1 MAEKNTQVASYSQ
14 IRKSGLYSVLG
25 KTITPIVT
33 FLITIYIVRKLSVG
47 EYGIYNVLL
56 GAMYYIGLLS
66 SLGLPS
72 IFQRYIPEFH
82 TKGHFAKIRKLVIRG
97 SIYRTVLAA
106 LLIGIIL
113 LFSDLS
119 GRLFQIDDWM
129 GYFQLFALA
138 ILFFLETDLIS
149 LALTS
154 LFLHKYYV
162 ISNIVYILIRAA
174 LLYYLLN
181 RGLKLKGLLLGEVV
195 MFGIFLAMLIFFYHA
210 RFVRKTRHEKEAGE
224 TEFPVKR
231 LARYGALS
239 YFNEMG
245 VMVLDVSTDVFII
258 SAFLGPVAV
267 GIYAFANK
275 LTGMIARMLPHSLLQ
290 EVIRPSFIIKYVD
303 SDSDNALKKMGDLL
317 IKIIAFFA
325 IPATFA
331 VIILGERIIVLLFD
345 PKYLDSLQV
354 LWIVVSFL
362 TIRHFQ
368 GPLGLILQSLEK
380 VNFLFYSKVF
390 SIYNLILDL
399 IVVQRWGITGVAL
412 VTGSAILFQDIFLYF
427 AIKREAGFSL
437 SFRPL
442 ISVALNSIPMA
453 ALLYFIKDSITNVFV
468 FVLVVAL
475 GASLYFGTCFLHKIF
490 TAGEQAVINNIIG
503 KPLFKF

>member
-1 MAEKNTQVASYSQ
+1 MSDNETQVASYSQ
-14 IRKSGLYSVLG
+14 IRKSGLYSALG

-33 FLITIYIVRKLSVG
+33 FLITIYIVRKLSVE
-47 EYGIYNVLL
+47 EYGTYHVLL
-56 GAMYYIGLLS
+56 GVMYYIGLLS

-72 IFQRYIPEFH
+72 IFQRFVPEFH
-82 TKGHFAKIRKLVIRG
+82 AKKHLTKIKKLVLHG
-97 SIYRTVLAA
+97 SLYRTALAA
-106 LLIGIIL
+106 LLVVVII

-119 GRLFQIDDWM
+119 GRLFNIDNWL
-129 GYFQLFALA
+129 GYFQIFALA
-138 ILFFLETDLIS
+138 ILFFLETELIG
-149 LALTS
+149 LVLTS

-162 ISNIVYILIRAA
+162 ISNLTYILMRAA

-181 RGLKLKGLLLGEVV
+181 RGWALRGLLWGEVV
-195 MFGIFLAMLIFFYHA
+195 MYGIFLAILVFFYLT
-210 RFVRKTRHEKEAGE
+210 RFVRKLRHESDKGPADL
-224 TEFPVKR
+224 PVKR
-231 LARYGALS
+231 LAKYGALS

-275 LTGMIARMLPHSLLQ
+275 LTGMISRILPHSLLQ
-290 EVIRPSFIIKYVD
+290 EVIRPSFFIKYVD
-303 SDSDNALKKMGDLL
+303 SDSDNALQKMGNLL

-325 IPATFA
+325 IPSTFA

-345 PKYLDSLQV
+345 PKYIDSLKV

-368 GPLGLILQSLEK
+368 APFGLILQSLEK
-380 VNFLFYSKVF
+380 VHFLFYSKVF
-390 SIYNLILDL
+390 SIYNLIFDL
-399 IVVQRWGITGVAL
+399 IVVQHWGITGVAL

-442 ISVALNSIPMA
+442 FTVALNSLPMTVVLY
-453 ALLYFIKDSITNVFV
+453 LLRNSIANVFALA
-468 FVLVVAL
+468 LVVAL
-475 GASLYFGTCFLHKIF
+475 ATLVYFFTCFLHKIF
-490 TAGEQAVINNIIG
+490 TAGEQGIINRIIG